1 MMLLVLFDSSKLFRD
16 IAQFRSISRGA
27 SHNGIS
33 QSAASQHIH
42 ELERKLGISLL
53 DRTTRP
59 LTLTAAGRLYFDLCR
74 DVLHREE
81 EFSAALDD
89 LKTQVEGGVRVA
101 SIYSIGLSEMSR
113 LQEEFSRRFP
123 NAQLHVDYLRPQKIY
138 EALLADQAD
147 LGLVSYPEATKEL
160 AVIPWREE
168 EMSVAAPPSHSLA
181 TRAFLLPADL
191 NGQDFISFDE
201 DLSIR
206 RELDRFFRE
215 QGIEMHL
222 AMQFDNIQMIK
233 EAVALGSGISI
244 LPARTMLAEIEQGRL
259 VAIPLHAPELV
270 RPVGIVHRKRKKFNR
285 AAQSFLELLQEA
297 PERAPL
303 PEPATAR

>member
-1 MMLLVLFDSSKLFRD
+1 MMAPVLFANSKLFRD
-16 IAQFRSISRGA
+16 IGQFRSVSRGA
-27 SHNGIS
+27 SHHGIS

-42 ELERKLGISLL
+42 ELEKRLGISLL

-59 LTLTAAGRLYFDLCR
+59 LTLTAAGKLYFDLCR
-74 DVLHREE
+74 DVLRREE
-81 EFSAALDD
+81 EFEAALDG
-89 LKTQVEGGVRVA
+89 LKAHVEGDVRVV

-113 LQEEFSRRFP
+113 LQEEFARRYS
-123 NAQLHVDYLRPQKIY
+123 NAQLYVDYLRPQKIY

-147 LGLVSYPEATKEL
+147 FGLVSYPVATKEL

-168 EMSVAAPPSHSLA
+168 EMSVAAPVLHPLA
-181 TRAFLLPADL
+181 CKAVLLPADL
-191 NGQDFISFDE
+191 NGQDYIGFDE

-206 RELDRFFRE
+206 RELDRFLRE
-215 QGIEMHL
+215 QGIEVHM

-244 LPARTMLAEIEQGRL
+244 LPARTMSAEIEQGRL
-259 VAIPLHAPELV
+259 VSIPLHAPELV
-270 RPVGIVHRKRKKFNR
+270 RPVGIVHRKRKTFNR

-297 PERAPL
+297 PDRAPI
-303 PEPATAR
+303 PEPAAR

>member
-1 MMLLVLFDSSKLFRD
+1 MLEPVLFDQSRLFRD

-27 SHNGIS
+27 AHNGIS
-33 QSAASQHIH
+33 QSAASQHLQ
-42 ELERKLGISLL
+42 ELEKKLGVSLL

-59 LTLTAAGRLYFDLCR
+59 LGLTSAGKLYFDLCR
-74 DVLHREE
+74 DVLRRAE
-81 EFSAALDD
+81 EFQAAVDE
-89 LKTQVEGGVRVA
+89 LKARVEGSVRVA

-123 NAQLHVDYLRPQKIY
+123 NAQLQVDYLRPQKIY
-138 EALLADQAD
+138 EALLDDQAD
-147 LGLVSYPEATKEL
+147 LGLVSYPIATKEL

-168 EMSVAAPPSHSLA
+168 EMSVAAAVSHPLA
-181 TRAFLLPADL
+181 KKDILLPADL
-191 NGQDFISFDE
+191 NGQDFIGFDE

-215 QGIEMHL
+215 QGIEMRL

-285 AAQSFLELLQEA
+285 AAQSFLELLQET
-297 PERAPL
+297 PDR
-303 PEPATAR
+303 EPVAQPVG

>member
-1 MMLLVLFDSSKLFRD
+1 VLLFDNSKLFRD
-16 IAQFRSISRGA
+16 IAQLKSVSRGA
-27 SHNGIS
+27 FQNGIS

-42 ELERKLGISLL
+42 ELEKKLGIPLL

-59 LTLTAAGRLYFDLCR
+59 LTLTAVGKLYFDLCR
-74 DVLHREE
+74 DVLRREE
-81 EFSAALDD
+81 EFEAAVDE
-89 LKTQVEGGVRVA
+89 LKARVEGSVRVA

-160 AVIPWREE
+160 AVIAWREE
-168 EMSVAAPPSHSLA
+168 EMSVAAAVSHALA
-181 TRAFLLPADL
+181 QKTVLLPADL
-191 NGQDFISFDE
+191 NGQDFIGFDE

-215 QGIEMHL
+215 QGIEMRM

-244 LPARTMLAEIEQGRL
+244 LPARTMLAEVEQGRL

-270 RPVGIVHRKRKKFNR
+270 RPVGIVHRKRKRFNR

-297 PERAPL
+297 PDRV
-303 PEPATAR
+303 TVG

>member
-1 MMLLVLFDSSKLFRD
+1 MMTLVLLDSSKLFRD
-16 IAQFRSISRGA
+16 IAQLKSVSRGA
-27 SHNGIS
+27 AHNGIS

-42 ELERKLGISLL
+42 ELEKKLGMPLL

-59 LTLTAAGRLYFDLCR
+59 LALTAVGKLYFELCR
-74 DVLHREE
+74 DVLRREE
-81 EFSAALDD
+81 EFQAAVDE
-89 LKTQVEGGVRVA
+89 LKALVEGRVLVA

-123 NAQLHVDYLRPQKIY
+123 NAQLQVDYLRPQKIY
-138 EALLADQAD
+138 EALLSDQAD

-160 AVIPWREE
+160 AVSPWRDE
-168 EMSVAAPPSHSLA
+168 EMWVAAAVSHPLA
-181 TRAFLLPADL
+181 RKAVLLPADL
-191 NGQDFISFDE
+191 NGQDFIGFDE

-215 QGIEMHL
+215 QGIEMRL

-244 LPARTMLAEIEQGRL
+244 LPARTMLAEVEQGRL

-270 RPVGIVHRKRKKFNR
+270 RPVGIVHRKRKRFNR

-297 PERAPL
+297 PDRTGVAQPVG
-303 PEPATAR
+303 

>member
-1 MMLLVLFDSSKLFRD
+1 MMVPVLFDNIKLFRD
-16 IAQFRSISRGA
+16 IAQAKSISRGA

-42 ELERKLGISLL
+42 ELEKKLGITLL

-59 LTLTAAGRLYFDLCR
+59 LTLTPAGKVYFDLCR
-74 DVLHREE
+74 DVQRREE
-81 EFSAALDD
+81 EFLAALDE
-89 LKTQVEGGVRVA
+89 LKARVEGEVRVA
-101 SIYSIGLSEMSR
+101 SIYSIGLSEMAR
-113 LQEEFSRRFP
+113 LQEEFSVRFP

-138 EALLADQAD
+138 EALLSDKAD
-147 LGLVSYPEATKEL
+147 LGLVSYPAPTKDL

-168 EMSVAAPPSHSLA
+168 EMVVAAAVSHPLAKKPVLRPS
-181 TRAFLLPADL
+181 DL
-191 NGQDFISFDE
+191 EGQDFIGFDE

-206 RELDRFFRE
+206 RELDRFFRD
-215 QGIEMHL
+215 QGIGIHL

-233 EAVALGSGISI
+233 EAVALGEGISI

-297 PERAPL
+297 PERVGTQ
-303 PEPATAR
+303 EPVAR